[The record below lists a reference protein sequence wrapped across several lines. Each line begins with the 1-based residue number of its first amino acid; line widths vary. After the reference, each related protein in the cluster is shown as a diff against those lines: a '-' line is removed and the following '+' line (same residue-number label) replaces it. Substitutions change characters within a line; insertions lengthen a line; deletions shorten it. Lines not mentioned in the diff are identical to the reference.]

1 MFRIPT
7 GQDAIIYESVDLTY
21 PVFTAAKTG
30 ADHYSDLEFFQGENI
45 IKNKPLFIC
54 GECGYQSRKWL
65 GKCPDCGQWDS
76 LSEQQPAIAAA
87 ASATIPRPRL
97 LSSSDTAAHNRMIS
111 GIGEL
116 DRVLGGGIVPGS
128 MVLIGG
134 DPGIGKSTLILQ
146 LLAALATEQC
156 SVLYVTGEESAR
168 QVSMRAER
176 LQVTDKKNIF
186 LATETCVESIA
197 AMAAEMTPSLL
208 AVDSI
213 QTMFTREASS
223 APGSVTQVRESTA
236 RLVTLAKSTDLP
248 VLLVGHVTKDGA
260 IAGPRVLEHMVDTVL
275 YFEGDRGQPFRILR
289 TVKNRFGST
298 NEIGVFEMKE
308 SGLAEVENPS
318 ALFLAERPVNVPG
331 SVVMPSIEG
340 TRPILVEVQAL
351 VSPSNLGTGRRTA
364 IGADPQRLALLTA
377 VLEKKLGLTLFDHDI
392 FLNIAGGIR
401 IDEPALDL
409 GVVVA
414 LLSSLFEKVVDP
426 TTAVCGEIGLAGE
439 IRAVGQIEMRL
450 READRLGFTTFLMPE
465 SSYKR
470 LESIP
475 KSNMN
480 IRGIPTVQN
489 LVELLFQKR

>member
-1 MFRIPT
+1 
-7 GQDAIIYESVDLTY
+7 
-21 PVFTAAKTG
+21 
-30 ADHYSDLEFFQGENI
+30 
-45 IKNKPLFIC
+45 
-54 GECGYQSRKWL
+54 
-65 GKCPDCGQWDS
+65 
-76 LSEQQPAIAAA
+76 
-87 ASATIPRPRL
+87 
-97 LSSSDTAAHNRMIS
+97 MIS
-111 GIGEL
+111 QISEL
-116 DRVLGGGIVPGS
+116 DRVLGGGLVPGS

-146 LLAALATEQC
+146 LLGALARDGRQ
-156 SVLYVTGEESAR
+156 VLYVTGEESAR
-168 QVSMRAER
+168 QVSMRAQR
-176 LQVTDKKNIF
+176 LGIGSDDIL
-186 LATETCVESIA
+186 LATETCVESIIE
-197 AMAAEMTPSLL
+197 MAKELSPALL

-213 QTMFTREASS
+213 QTMFTEEVNS

-236 RLVTLAKSTDLP
+236 LLVNLAKSTDIP
-248 VLLVGHVTKDGA
+248 VLLVGHVTKEGS

-308 SGLAEVENPS
+308 TGLAEVQNPS

-414 LLSSLFEKVVDP
+414 LLSSFFEKTVEP
-426 TTAVCGEIGLAGE
+426 TTAVCGEVGLAGE
-439 IRAVGQIEMRL
+439 IRAVSQIEMRIQ
-450 READRLGFTTFLMPE
+450 EADRLGFTTFLLPM
-465 SSYKR
+465 SSYRR
-470 LESIP
+470 LE
-475 KSNMN
+475 N
-480 IRGIPTVQN
+480 IEDTGIRIVGVATIQS
-489 LVELLFQKR
+489 LVEILFQKT

>member
-1 MFRIPT
+1 MSGSKKER
-7 GQDAIIYESVDLTY
+7 
-21 PVFTAAKTG
+21 
-30 ADHYSDLEFFQGENI
+30 
-45 IKNKPLFIC
+45 PLFIC
-54 GECGYQSRKWL
+54 GQCGYESRKWL
-65 GKCPDCGQWDS
+65 GRCPDCGQWDS
-76 LSEQQPAIAAA
+76 LSEQKRPISSSARRSITTPKPLA
-87 ASATIPRPRL
+87 ASSGSDQDRL
-97 LSSSDTAAHNRMIS
+97 VT

-116 DRVLGGGIVPGS
+116 DRVLGGGIVPGA

-146 LLAALATEQC
+146 LLAALADGQR

-168 QVSMRAER
+168 QIRMRADR
-176 LQVTDKKNIF
+176 LQIDDNGIF
-186 LATETCVESIA
+186 LATENCVESIIT
-197 AMAAEMTPSLL
+197 MAADMSPALL

-213 QTMFTREASS
+213 QTMFSEEVGS

-236 RLVTLAKSTDLP
+236 RLLALAKSTELP

-260 IAGPRVLEHMVDTVL
+260 IAGPRVLEHMVDAVL
-275 YFEGDRGQPFRILR
+275 YFEGDRGQVFRILR

-308 SGLAEVENPS
+308 AGLAEVDNPS

-331 SVVMPSIEG
+331 SVVMPSVEG

-351 VSPSNLGTGRRTA
+351 VSPSSLGTGRRTA

-377 VLEKKLGLTLFDHDI
+377 VLEKKLGVTLFDHDI

-414 LLSSLFEKVVDP
+414 LLSSLFEKVVAP
-426 TTAVCGEIGLAGE
+426 TTVVCGEVGLAGE
-439 IRAVGQIEMRL
+439 IRAVGQMDMRL
-450 READRLGFTTFLMPE
+450 READRLGFKTFLMPE
-465 SSYKR
+465 SSR
-470 LESIP
+470 RQLDSVPNGSMEVIAVRS
-475 KSNMN
+475 
-480 IRGIPTVQN
+480 VQA
-489 LVELLFQKR
+489 LVEELFQG

>member
-1 MFRIPT
+1 MSNRKKE
-7 GQDAIIYESVDLTY
+7 Q
-21 PVFTAAKTG
+21 
-30 ADHYSDLEFFQGENI
+30 H
-45 IKNKPLFIC
+45 LFVC
-54 GECGYQSRKWL
+54 DQCGYESRKWL
-65 GKCPDCGQWDS
+65 GCCPDCGQWDS
-76 LSEQQPAIAAA
+76 LHQQQPLTV
-87 ASATIPRPRL
+87 ASSRKNVIPPQPLTAENGTDQQRL
-97 LSSSDTAAHNRMIS
+97 VT

-116 DRVLGGGIVPGS
+116 DRVLGGGIVPGA

-146 LLAALATEQC
+146 LLATLAGDQQN
-156 SVLYVTGEESAR
+156 VLYVTGEESIR
-168 QVSMRAER
+168 QVRMRADR
-176 LQVTDKKNIF
+176 LHIAEDGIF
-186 LATETCVESIA
+186 LATENCVESIV
-197 AMAAEMTPSLL
+197 AMATEMSPTLL

-213 QTMFTREASS
+213 QTMYSEEIGS

-236 RLVTLAKSTDLP
+236 RLLALAKSTDLP

-275 YFEGDRGQPFRILR
+275 YFEGDRGQMFRILR

-308 SGLAEVENPS
+308 SGLAEVDNPS

-331 SVVMPSIEG
+331 SVVMPSVEG

-351 VSPSNLGTGRRTA
+351 VSPSSLGTARRTA

-377 VLEKKLGLTLFDHDI
+377 VLEKKLGVTLFDHDI

-414 LLSSLFEKVVDP
+414 LLSSLFEKVVEP
-426 TTAVCGEIGLAGE
+426 TTVVCGEVGLAGE
-439 IRAVGQIEMRL
+439 IRAVGQMEMRL
-450 READRLGFTTFLMPE
+450 REAQRLGFKTFLMPE
-465 SSYKR
+465 SSLR
-470 LESIP
+470 QLETMTTSSITIQP
-475 KSNMN
+475 
-480 IRGIPTVQN
+480 IRTVQA
-489 LVELLFQKR
+489 LVEQIFQG